1 MSKKTTEPLIRFA
14 TPSSPR
20 EVATRN
26 LTRVVQG
33 KRKLYVEVPD
43 DMHQAVRFRAL
54 DKRTTVTEY
63 ILGLVETRKGE
74 ALRAAPFPSAAR
86 QKRLVLDLTAEKAEK
101 AQTAAEPFGS
111 FRQMVLACL
120 ELDGIAFP
128 RAPVDEKLMQAAVA
142 SGKFAV
148 EHYGK
153 TLDEESGRAAWA
165 IFCRLSSKDERYAAD
180 EENFRVFL
188 AAAIKS
194 GKEALKAEQR
204 GAA

>member
-1 MSKKTTEPLIRFA
+1 MSKKTAEPLIRFA

-26 LTRVVQG
+26 LTRVVQA

-63 ILGLVETRKGE
+63 ILDLVEARKNE
-74 ALRAAPFPSAAR
+74 ALGVPAFPSAAR
-86 QKRLVLDLTAEKAEK
+86 QKRLVLDLSSEKAEK
-101 AQTAAEPFGS
+101 VQVAAEPFGS

-120 ELDGIAFP
+120 ELDGITFP
-128 RAPVDEKLMQAAVA
+128 RAPIDEKLLQAAAA
-142 SGKFAV
+142 SGRFAA

-153 TLDEESGRAAWA
+153 TLDEESGRAAWT
-165 IFCRLSSKDERYAAD
+165 IFCRLSSRDERYQRD
-180 EENFRVFL
+180 EDNFKVFL
-188 AAAIKS
+188 AAAVKA
-194 GKEALKAEQR
+194 GKDVLREERQAR
-204 GAA
+204 